1 MVMIFTDLWTYFCGD
16 SNLLPYSAE
25 CGGTC
30 RLPLFFNAQFPHA
43 FRLPSCTK
51 NVIISI
57 THLVFLLAFGFIL
70 LLKWSRRTTILRSV
84 KPLTQFQTSIVT
96 INVILGIVNLGLGV
110 GILYRKIWDGTS
122 IIPLH
127 NLLVLSV
134 RGLAWLMLAS
144 SITLRG
150 TCTVKTFLRIWWII
164 TFLLETLDFVS
175 AGFNFISSREPSTQL
190 FLALISWL
198 ATCLM
203 LICAVKEDLPNSGN
217 SHLSEPILNRH
228 NQNESLNYE
237 QAQQDPLLKR
247 SNPEVTPFAK
257 AGIFGRMTFFWLN
270 SLLLKGRERPLEEND
285 LPQVCEEDQAEN
297 SYLKFT
303 EELARQK
310 QKSPCANPSVFWALA
325 RCHWKTL
332 ANTGIYAF
340 LKTTTTSCGP
350 LVLNAFIGFSEGK
363 QSFKYQGYALVGVL
377 FLAKLLESLSQR
389 QWYFGT
395 RRTGLQMR
403 SSLITAIYE
412 KQLKLSNEAKQVH
425 GAGEIMN
432 YMSVDAYRIGEFP
445 FWIHLTWTTV
455 LQFVFGLSIL
465 SHVIGWATVAALAVI
480 ILTVICN
487 SPLAKLQHKFQTE
500 LMSAQD
506 ERLRAVTEALIHMKV
521 LKLHAWEENF
531 KCGIEKLRKVEIEW
545 LSAVQFRKAYNIMLF
560 WSSPILVSSATFAT
574 CYLLKIPLTPRNVF
588 TFIATLRLVQDP
600 IQVIP
605 DVIAVIIQAKVS
617 LGRLTNFLE
626 SSELQDRAVE
636 CGTQQWSEHSIFVK
650 SATLSWHTNSSKP
663 TLRNINMEVEHG
675 KKLAVCG
682 EVGSGKS
689 TLLAAILGEVPK
701 LRGNLRVCGT
711 LAYVSQTAWIQS
723 GTVRDNILFG
733 RPLYKKKFNEVIQKA
748 SLQKDLED
756 LPFGDLTE
764 IGERGVNLSGGQKQ
778 RIQLAR
784 ALYQDADIYLLDDP
798 FSAVDAHT
806 ATNLFKDYI
815 MEALSKK
822 TVILVT
828 HQVDFLPAFD
838 TILLMLDG
846 EIRQS
851 GSYQQL
857 LASSEVFQELVNTHK
872 DTMDSNKLAVTVPPS
887 KDKTVS
893 QEREIQKVKSQKGQ
907 EKSFREPEVDQLVK
921 KEEKETGDSGLK
933 PYVDYLKQNRGFL
946 YCSIAGLSHLVF
958 LTGQILGNTWMAA
971 KVQSPQ
977 VSTLMLIIVYSS
989 IAFASSVFQCLRSIF
1004 VVVLGLEASKSF
1016 FSELMTSLFQAPMSF
1031 IDATPLGR
1039 ILSRVSSDL
1048 SILDVDLP
1056 FNFTFTMCSTMT
1068 AYSNL
1073 GVVAVVTWQALF
1085 ATLPMI
1091 YLTIQLQ
1098 KYYFASAKELMRLNG
1113 TTKSPIANHFGESI
1127 SGAVTIR
1134 AFKVQDQFMK
1144 KNLDLI
1150 DKNASPFFH
1159 SFAANEW
1166 LIQRLEIL
1174 SSIVLCSSAL
1184 AMVVL
1189 PAGTFNPGFVGMAL
1203 SYGLS
1208 MNMSL
1213 VFSIQNQCT
1222 LANYIVSVE
1231 RIKQYMCIPREAP
1244 ALIESSRPPK
1254 DWPSHGKV
1262 ELQDL
1267 KIRYRSNSP
1276 LVLRGITCTFEGGQ
1290 KIGIVGRTGSGK
1302 TTLISAIFRLVE
1314 PAGGRILI
1322 DDLDIT
1328 SIGLHDLRSH
1338 LGIIPQEPTL
1348 FRGTVRFNL
1357 DPLSEHS
1364 DSAIWEVLDKCQL
1377 GDVIREKESCLD
1389 APVEDDGG
1397 NWSVG
1402 QRQLFC
1408 LGRALLRH
1416 SRILVLDEA
1425 TASIDNATDSILQM
1439 TIRKEFADCTVITV
1453 AHRIPT
1459 VMDSDMVVA
1468 ISDGEMVE
1476 FDKPLKLME
1485 REGSLFG
1492 KLVTEYWAHTSE
1504 ALHHAASGQ

>member
-1 MVMIFTDLWTYFCGD
+1 MVMNFTDLWINFCGE
-16 SNLLPYSAE
+16 SNSLPYNAD
-25 CGGTC
+25 CGETC
-30 RLPLFFNAQFPHA
+30 RLPLSFNTQLLHT
-43 FRLPSCTK
+43 FRLPSCSK
-51 NVIISI
+51 NVLISI
-57 THLVFLLAFGFIL
+57 THLVFLLTFGTVL
-70 LLKWSRRTTILRSV
+70 LLKWSRQTMLRTERSR
-84 KPLTQFQTSIVT
+84 TQFQTSIVT

-110 GILYRKIWDGTS
+110 EIVYKKIWDGTS
-122 IIPLH
+122 ITALH
-127 NLLVLSV
+127 NLLVLLV
-134 RGLAWLMLAS
+134 QGLAWLMLALS
-144 SITLRG
+144 VTLR
-150 TCTVKTFLRIWWII
+150 CTHAVTTFLRIWWVI
-164 TFLLETLDFVS
+164 TFLLETLDFISV
-175 AGFNFISSREPSTQL
+175 GFSFISSRESSTQL
-190 FLALISWL
+190 FLALVSWL
-198 ATCLM
+198 ASCLL
-203 LICAVKEDLPNSGN
+203 LICAAKEDLANSGG
-217 SHLSEPILNRH
+217 SLLSEPILNGDK
-228 NQNESLNYE
+228 QNRSLSSE
-237 QAQQDPLLKR
+237 QAQEDPLLR
-247 SNPEVTPFAK
+247 SSNPEVTPFAK
-257 AGIFGRMTFFWLN
+257 AGIFGRMTFWWLN
-270 SLLLKGRERPLEEND
+270 SLLSKGRKRPLEEND

-297 SYLKFT
+297 CYLKFT

-310 QKSPCANPSVFWALA
+310 QKNPSANSSVFWALA
-325 RCHWKTL
+325 RCHWKNL
-332 ANTGIYAF
+332 ARTGISAF
-340 LKTTTTSCGP
+340 LKIATLSCGP
-350 LVLNAFIGFSEGK
+350 LVLNAFIGFSEDK
-363 QSFKYQGYALVGVL
+363 QSFKYQGYALVGAL

-395 RRTGLQMR
+395 RRIGLQMR
-403 SSLITAIYE
+403 SALITAIYE

-445 FWIHLTWTTV
+445 FWLHLTWTTV
-455 LQFVFGLSIL
+455 LQLVFALSIL
-465 SHVIGWATVAALAVI
+465 SQAIGWATVAALAVV
-480 ILTVICN
+480 ILTMICN

-506 ERLRAVTEALIHMKV
+506 ERLRAVTEALVHMKV
-521 LKLHAWEENF
+521 LKLHAWEEHF
-531 KCGIEKLRKVEIEW
+531 KYGIEKLRNIEYKW
-545 LSAVQFRKAYNIMLF
+545 LSAVQFRKAYNSILF
-560 WSSPILVSSATFAT
+560 WSSPILVSTATFAT
-574 CYLLKIPLTPRNVF
+574 CYFLKIPLTPRNVF
-588 TFIATLRLVQDP
+588 TFIATLRLVQEP
-600 IQVIP
+600 IRVIP
-605 DVIAVIIQAKVS
+605 DVIAVIIPANVS
-617 LGRLTNFLE
+617 LGRVINFLE
-626 SSELQDRAVE
+626 SDELQDRAVE
-636 CGTQQWSEHSIFVK
+636 CGTQQCSEHSIFIK
-650 SATLSWHTNSSKP
+650 SATLSWDTNSSKP
-663 TLRNINMEVEHG
+663 TLRNIDIEVEHG
-675 KKLAVCG
+675 QKVAVCG

-701 LRGNLRVCGT
+701 LRGNLQVCGT

-733 RPLYKKKFNEVIQKA
+733 SAMYKQKYKEVIQKA
-748 SLQKDLED
+748 SLEKDLEN

-806 ATNLFKDYI
+806 ATSLFKDYI

-822 TVILVT
+822 IVILVT

-838 TILLMLDG
+838 TILLMSDG
-846 EIRQS
+846 EVEIS
-851 GSYQQL
+851 GSYQDL
-857 LASSEVFQELVNTHK
+857 LASSEAFQELVNAHK
-872 DTMDSNKLAVTVPPS
+872 DTMGSNKSSVTMPPS
-887 KDKTVS
+887 KDKPVN
-893 QEREIQKVKSQKGQ
+893 QEREIQKVKFRKGQ
-907 EKSFREPEVDQLVK
+907 EKSFRVPKVDQLVQ
-921 KEEKETGDSGLK
+921 KEEKEIGDTGLK

-989 IAFASSVFQCLRSIF
+989 IAFASSLFLFLRSIF
-1004 VVVLGLEASKSF
+1004 VVILGLETSKSF
-1016 FSELMTSLFQAPMSF
+1016 FSALMTSLFQAPMAF
-1031 IDATPLGR
+1031 FDATPLGR

-1048 SILDVDLP
+1048 SILDIDLP
-1056 FNFTFTMCSTMT
+1056 FSFVFTMSSTMN

-1073 GVVAVVTWQALF
+1073 GVVAVVTWQVLF
-1085 ATLPMI
+1085 AALPVI
-1091 YLTIQLQ
+1091 YLTFHLQ

-1144 KNLDLI
+1144 KNLDLL
-1150 DKNASPFFH
+1150 DKNSSPFFY

-1166 LIQRLEIL
+1166 LIQRLEVL
-1174 SSIVLCSSAL
+1174 SSVVLCSSAL
-1184 AMVVL
+1184 AMVLL

-1208 MNMSL
+1208 MNISL

-1231 RIKQYMCIPREAP
+1231 RIKQYMCIPSEAP
-1244 ALIESSRPPK
+1244 AIIESSRPPEN
-1254 DWPSHGKV
+1254 WPSHGKV

-1276 LVLRGITCTFEGGQ
+1276 LVLRGITCTFEGGE

-1322 DDLDIT
+1322 DGLDTT

-1364 DSAIWEVLDKCQL
+1364 DSEIWKVLDKCQL
-1377 GDVIREKESCLD
+1377 GDVIREKESCLG

-1408 LGRALLRH
+1408 LGRALLRQ

-1425 TASIDNATDSILQM
+1425 TASIDNATDSILQT
-1439 TIRKEFADCTVITV
+1439 TIREEFAECTVITV

-1459 VMDSDMVVA
+1459 VMDSDMVVV
-1468 ISDGEMVE
+1468 IIDGEMVE
-1476 FDKPLKLME
+1476 CEKPLKLME

-1504 ALHHAASGQ
+1504 AFHHAAAGR

>member
-1 MVMIFTDLWTYFCGD
+1 MTFTDLWTIICGE
-16 SNLLPYSAE
+16 SNSAG
-25 CGGTC
+25 CGETC
-30 RLPLFFNAQFPHA
+30 RLSLSFNTQFLDN
-43 FRLPSCTK
+43 FRLPSCGK
-51 NVIISI
+51 NILIAI
-57 THLVFLLAFGFIL
+57 THLFFLLIFLTIV
-70 LLKWSRRTTILRSV
+70 LLKWSRQTSV
-84 KPLTQFQTSIVT
+84 LKIARPQTRFQTSIVT
-96 INVILGIVNLGLGV
+96 SNVLLGLVNLGFGV
-110 GILYRKIWDGTS
+110 EILYKKIWGGTS
-122 IIPLH
+122 ITALH
-127 NLLVLSV
+127 KLLVLLVQGS
-134 RGLAWLMLAS
+134 AWLMLAFS
-144 SITLRG
+144 VTLR
-150 TCTVKTFLRIWWII
+150 CTHTVTNFLRIWWII

-175 AGFNFISSREPSTQL
+175 VGINFISSREYSTQL
-190 FLALISWL
+190 FLALISWV
-198 ATCLM
+198 ASCLL
-203 LICAVKEDLPNSGN
+203 LICAVKKDSTNSRG
-217 SHLSEPILNRH
+217 SLLSKPLLDGE
-228 NQNESLNYE
+228 NQTGSLHSE
-237 QAQQDPLLKR
+237 KAQGDSLLKR

-257 AGIFGRMTFFWLN
+257 AGIFSRMTFWWLN
-270 SLLLKGRERPLEEND
+270 SLLSKGRKRPLEESD

-297 SYLKFT
+297 SYLRFT
-303 EELARQK
+303 EELVRQK
-310 QKSPCANPSVFWALA
+310 QENPSANPSLFWALA
-325 RCHWKTL
+325 RCHWKNL
-332 ANTGIYAF
+332 ARTGMYAF
-340 LKTTTTSCGP
+340 LKIATLSCGP
-350 LVLNAFIGFSEGK
+350 LVLNAFIGFSEGN
-363 QSFKYQGYALVGVL
+363 QAFKYQGYALVGAL
-377 FLAKLLESLSQR
+377 FLAKFLESVSQR

-395 RRTGLQMR
+395 RRIGLQMR

-445 FWIHLTWTTV
+445 FWFHLTWTTL
-455 LQFVFGLSIL
+455 LQLVFALSIL
-465 SHVIGWATVAALAVI
+465 FHAIGWATVAALAVI
-480 ILTVICN
+480 ILTMICN

-506 ERLRAVTEALIHMKV
+506 ERLRAVTEALVHMKV
-521 LKLHAWEENF
+521 LKLHAWEEYF
-531 KCGIEKLRKVEIEW
+531 KSGIEKLRKVEYKW
-545 LSAVQFRKAYNIMLF
+545 LSAVQFRKAYNVILF
-560 WSSPILVSSATFAT
+560 WSSPVLVSTATFST
-574 CYLLKIPLTPRNVF
+574 CYLLRIPLTPRNVF
-588 TFIATLRLVQDP
+588 TFIATLRLVQEP
-600 IQVIP
+600 IRVIP

-617 LGRLTNFLE
+617 LERIINFLE
-626 SSELQDRAVE
+626 SDELQDRAVK
-636 CGTQQWSEHSIFVK
+636 CGIQQWSEYAIFVK
-650 SATLSWHTNSSKP
+650 SATLSWDTNSSKP

-675 KKLAVCG
+675 KKVAVCG

-701 LRGNLRVCGT
+701 LRGNLQVSGS
-711 LAYVSQTAWIQS
+711 LAYVSQSAWIQS
-723 GTVRDNILFG
+723 GTVQDNILFG
-733 RPLYKKKFNEVIQKA
+733 STMSMQKYKEVIQKA
-748 SLQKDLED
+748 SLEKDLEN

-806 ATNLFKDYI
+806 ATSLFKDYI
-815 MEALSKK
+815 MEALSEK

-851 GSYQQL
+851 GSYQEL
-857 LASSEVFQELVNTHK
+857 LDSSKAFQELVNAHK
-872 DTMDSNKLAVTVPPS
+872 DTMGSNKSVVTMQPS
-887 KDKTVS
+887 KDKPVC
-893 QEREIQKVKSQKGQ
+893 QEKEIQKVKLPKGQ
-907 EKSFREPEVDQLVK
+907 ESCGTPEVDQLVK
-921 KEEKETGDSGLK
+921 KEEKEIGDTGLK
-933 PYVDYLKQNRGFL
+933 PYVHYLKQNKGFL

-989 IAFASSVFQCLRSIF
+989 IAFAATIFLFIRSIF
-1004 VVVLGLEASKSF
+1004 IVILGLEASKSF
-1016 FSELMTSLFQAPMSF
+1016 FSELMTSLFQAPMGF
-1031 IDATPLGR
+1031 FDATPLGR
-1039 ILSRVSSDL
+1039 ILSRVSTDL

-1056 FNFTFTMCSTMT
+1056 FSFIFTMCSTMNF
-1068 AYSNL
+1068 YSNL
-1073 GVVAVVTWQALF
+1073 GVVAVVTWQVLF
-1085 ATLPMI
+1085 AALPMI
-1091 YLTIQLQ
+1091 YLTFQLQ

-1127 SGAVTIR
+1127 SGALTIR
-1134 AFKVQDQFMK
+1134 AFKLQDQFMK
-1144 KNLDLI
+1144 KNLDLL
-1150 DKNASPFFH
+1150 DKNSSPFFH
-1159 SFAANEW
+1159 SFATNEW
-1166 LIQRLEIL
+1166 LIQRLEVL

-1184 AMVVL
+1184 AMVLL

-1208 MNMSL
+1208 MNISL
-1213 VFSIQNQCT
+1213 AFSIQNQCT

-1231 RIKQYMCIPREAP
+1231 RIKQYMCIPSEAP
-1244 ALIESSRPPK
+1244 AIIESSRPPE

-1267 KIRYRSNSP
+1267 KIRYRPNSP

-1302 TTLISAIFRLVE
+1302 TTLISAIFRLIE

-1322 DDLDIT
+1322 DGLDTT

-1357 DPLSEHS
+1357 DPLSEHP

-1408 LGRALLRH
+1408 LGRALLRQ

-1425 TASIDNATDSILQM
+1425 TASIDNATDSILQT
-1439 TIRKEFADCTVITV
+1439 TIRKEFAECTVITV

-1492 KLVTEYWAHTSE
+1492 RLVREYWAHTSD
-1504 ALHHAASGQ
+1504 AFQHAAAGQ